1 VTKRFKYHILY
12 LIIGEK
18 KMKHDVG
25 SSYYVDNKPKL
36 MKQFRKA
43 LNFTRDI
50 LNQYYEEEKTENLIS
65 EIKIEVDNLLPEL
78 PYIGGKKNG
87 LTSNL
92 VASAYSL
99 AVIKVLERIGQ
110 SERDIGKILYEM
122 SESYFKSKSR
132 FLKWLYPRIIFSKFI
147 FKRGKKKT
155 EKSQLKK
162 YPEDWVFEIVKG
174 DGTNFDVG
182 ITYTEC
188 GICKFYEKMDA
199 LQYVPYLC
207 LSDYAMA
214 REFRIGLI
222 RTQTIGNGAQS
233 CDFRFK
239 KNYETPSGWSPENME
254 EFRMNKVD

>member
-1 VTKRFKYHILY
+1 
-12 LIIGEK
+12 
-18 KMKHDVG
+18 MKHDVDPN
-25 SSYYVDNKPKL
+25 YYVDNKPKL

-50 LNQYYEEEKTENLIS
+50 LKQYYEEEKTENLIS
-65 EIKIEVDNLLPEL
+65 EIKIEIDNLLPEL

-87 LTSNL
+87 LTFNL
-92 VASAYSL
+92 VASAYAL
-99 AVIKVLERIGQ
+99 AAIKVLERIGQ

-122 SESYFKSKSR
+122 NESYYKSKSR
-132 FLKWLYPRIIFSKFI
+132 FLKWLYPRIISSKFI

-174 DGTNFDVG
+174 DGINFDVG
-182 ITYTEC
+182 INYTEC
-188 GICKFYEKMDA
+188 GICKFYEKMGA
-199 LQYVPYLC
+199 KKYVPYLC
-207 LSDYAMA
+207 LTDYAMA
-214 REFRIGLI
+214 RVFGMGLI

-239 KNYETPSGWSPENME
+239 KNYQTPSGWPPDNLE
-254 EFRMNKVD
+254 EFRTKKVD

>member
-1 VTKRFKYHILY
+1 MTP
-12 LIIGEK
+12 
-18 KMKHDVG
+18 DVD
-25 SSYYVDNKPKL
+25 SNYYVDNKPKL

-43 LNFTRDI
+43 INFTRDI
-50 LNQYYEEEKTENLIS
+50 LNQYYEEEKAENLIFD
-65 EIKIEVDNLLPEL
+65 IKIEVDNLLPVI

-87 LTSNL
+87 LTFNL

-99 AVIKVLERIGQ
+99 AVIKVLERIGR

-132 FLKWLYPRIIFSKFI
+132 FLKWVYPRIIFSKFI

-182 ITYTEC
+182 INYTEC
-188 GICKFYEKMDA
+188 GICKFYEKMGA
-199 LQYVPYLC
+199 KKYVPYLC
-207 LSDYAMA
+207 LSDYSMA
-214 REFRIGLI
+214 RVFGIGLI
-222 RTQTIGNGAQS
+222 RTQTLGNGAQS

-239 KNYETPSGWSPENME
+239 KNYETPSGWPPENME
-254 EFRMNKVD
+254 EFKGNKTN